1 LAPIISVRGLG
12 KRYTLGARTP
22 QGSLRDL
29 LGSLVSRGAAH
40 PGSNGS
46 APTVWALRHV
56 DFDVQP
62 GEVMGVIGANGAG
75 KSTLLKVLSR
85 ISQPSEGEARLGG
98 RVGSLLDV
106 GTGFH
111 PELTGRE
118 NIYMS
123 GAVLG
128 MAARDIAN
136 RFDAIVSFAEVDRFI
151 DTPVKHYSSGMY
163 LRLAFSVAAH
173 LSADI
178 LLMDEVLAVGDA
190 AFQKKCL
197 GKMEDASSGGRT
209 VLFVSHNLVAVQ
221 SLCDRVLWLDRGR
234 VEAVGPVGEV
244 VPAYLQRQLNGT
256 SVAEEHW
263 PDSQPAP
270 GNEVARLRR
279 ISVGSALGAGSA
291 ITMDSPVNI
300 DVEYENL
307 VPNAVLDVALHIIT
321 EQETIAFA
329 TWSSSDDR
337 WRERRLEPGTYRA
350 TCRIPGQLLNSGRH
364 RFRVF
369 VVRDLAT
376 LQFHYDSRVTFDV
389 IDTRT
394 RGTGWH
400 GKEPGAVQPRLEWT
414 TRRIERPHLA
424 SAEPAAS

>member
-1 LAPIISVRGLG
+1 VAPIISVKGLG
-12 KRYTLGARTP
+12 KRYRLGTGTS

-29 LGSLVSRGAAH
+29 LGSLVFRGASHRSIESTAI
-40 PGSNGS
+40 
-46 APTVWALRHV
+46 VWALKDV
-56 DFDVQP
+56 TFDVQP
-62 GEVMGVIGANGAG
+62 GEVVGVIGANGAG

-85 ISQPSEGEARLGG
+85 ISQPSEGEARLAG

-128 MAARDIAN
+128 MAARDIAS
-136 RFDAIVSFAEVDRFI
+136 RFDEIVSFAEVDRFI
-151 DTPVKHYSSGMY
+151 DTPVKHFSSGMY

-234 VEAVGPVGEV
+234 VEAAGPVAEV
-244 VPAYLQRQLNGT
+244 VPAYLQRQLSGT
-256 SVAEEHW
+256 NVTEEHW

-270 GNEVARLRR
+270 GNEIACLRR
-279 ISVGSALGAGSA
+279 IRAGSAAAAGSA
-291 ITMDSPVNI
+291 ITMDSPVTI
-300 DVEYENL
+300 DVEYENF
-307 VPNAVLDVALHIIT
+307 VPDAVLDVALHIIT
-321 EQETIAFA
+321 EQEVIAFA
-329 TWSSSDDR
+329 TWSSSDER
-337 WRERRLEPGTYRA
+337 WRDRRLAPGTYRA
-350 TCRIPGQLLNSGRH
+350 SCRIPGHLLNSGRH

-376 LQFHYDSRVTFDV
+376 LLFHHDSCVTFDV
-389 IDTRT
+389 IDTRP
-394 RGTGWH
+394 RGVGWH
-400 GKEPGAVQPRLEWT
+400 GREPGAVQPRLEWT
-414 TRRIERPHLA
+414 TRRIEQPHLA
-424 SAEPAAS
+424 SAEPAAV